1 MTELDSTTD
10 ERSRKIESLLL
21 QAIAAR
27 TQTSIAQ
34 EMGIDDSTFHRW
46 INGESGLK
54 RCAQLLA
61 ILGLSVGRNVE
72 QLFTQEYVDALRI
85 LARIQLGQK

>member
-1 MTELDSTTD
+1 MNQLDRTPE
-10 ERSRKIESLLL
+10 ERSRRIEGHLLHL
-21 QAIAAR
+21 IAER
-27 TQTSIAQ
+27 TQTAIAQ

-61 ILGLSVGRNVE
+61 ILGLSIGRNDTVYAK
-72 QLFTQEYVDALRI
+72 EYVDALVV
-85 LARIQLGQK
+85 LARTQLGKQ

>member
-61 ILGLSVGRNVE
+61 ILDWLPDSFQWRLGPCVGAAPIEV
-72 QLFTQEYVDALRI
+72 LAL
-85 LARIQLGQK
+85 LAAV